1 MGRDDL
7 KELVMEN
14 TQLWRT
20 KIGPAKKGIN
30 LNFKE
35 LWNYRDLIVL
45 FVKRDFVAKYKQTV
59 LGPLWAVIQP
69 LLTTVVFSIVF
80 GSLAQLTTSDVTGV
94 QATMPSFLFYMIGT
108 IIWSYFSTTV
118 TNTSN
123 TFIANS
129 AIMGKVYFPRMVS
142 PIATSIA
149 NLISFFIQIALFIVI
164 AAIYIF
170 TGKAQMQP
178 SIYLAI
184 FPLLVIQMMMLSTG
198 VGIIISALTTKY
210 RDLTMLVG
218 FGLQLWQYLS
228 PIPYGLALIP
238 EKYFSL
244 YMLNPVTPIV
254 TTMRYAFFGIGYFD
268 LTSYL
273 ISVIFTLVVFF
284 VGLIMFNKIE
294 RTFMDTV

>member
-1 MGRDDL
+1 
-7 KELVMEN
+7 MEQ
-14 TQLWRT
+14 TQQWKT

-30 LNFKE
+30 LNLKE
-35 LWNYRDLIVL
+35 LWNYRDLVVL
-45 FVKRDFVAKYKQTV
+45 FVKRDFVAKYKQTI

-80 GSLAQLTTSDVTGV
+80 GSLAGLTTSDVAGV
-94 QATMPSFLFYMIGT
+94 GLEMPSFLFYMIGT
-108 IIWSYFSTTV
+108 ITWSYFSTTV
-118 TNTSN
+118 THTSN

-142 PIATSIA
+142 PISTSIA
-149 NLISFFIQIALFIVI
+149 NLISFFIQIVLFVVI

-170 TGKAQMQP
+170 TGNAQMQP
-178 SIYLAI
+178 SIYLAL

-210 RDLTMLVG
+210 RDLAMLVG

-238 EKYFSL
+238 EKYLGL

-254 TTMRYAFFGIGYFD
+254 TTMRYAFFGVGYFD
-268 LTSYL
+268 LTYYL
-273 ISVIFTLVVFF
+273 ISVVFTLVMFF
-284 VGLIMFNKIE
+284 VGLIMFNRIE